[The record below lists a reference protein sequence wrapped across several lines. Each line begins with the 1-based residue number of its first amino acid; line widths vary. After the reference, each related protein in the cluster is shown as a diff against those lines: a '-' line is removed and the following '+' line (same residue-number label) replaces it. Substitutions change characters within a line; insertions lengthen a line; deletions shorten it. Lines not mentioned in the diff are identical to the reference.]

1 MSDSEKL
8 KSVNIDADSA
18 SVHTGSQMNIDDLK
32 VAEHGYKPELRRN
45 FTVWSLLGAGFGL
58 TNSWFGISASLVAGI
73 SSGGPLLIVY
83 GIIVVACMSTCIG
96 ISLSELTSAFP
107 ENSGGQY
114 YWTFQLAPKKY
125 KRFWAYM
132 CGSYAWFGA
141 IFTSA
146 STTLSVASAIVGMY
160 VLGTGDPN
168 REAKTWEVFVCF
180 EILNAFLIIF
190 NVWDKPL
197 PYISS
202 AALWTSICSFVIIT
216 ITVLICSR
224 NHYQTASFVFVE
236 FNNATGWS
244 SKAIAF
250 IIGLQVSIFLFF
262 FFFFDFQHEVN
273 MKNNVLTFKTVT
285 KLVILM
291 FRRSCTSLRGDL

>member
-1 MSDSEKL
+1 MSQSLKNRLISTLKQNTSSNSISKMSDSEKL

-18 SVHTGSQMNIDDLK
+18 SVQTGSQMNVDDLK
-32 VAEHGYKPELRRN
+32 LAEHGYKPELRRN
-45 FTVWSLLGAGFGL
+45 FSIWSLLGVGFGL

-83 GIIVVACMSTCIG
+83 GIIVVACMSSCIG

-168 REAKTWEVFVCF
+168 REVQRWEVFVCF
-180 EILNAFLIIF
+180 EIMNAFLIIF

-202 AALWTSICSFVIIT
+202 VALWTSISSFVVIT

-224 NHYQTASFVFVE
+224 GHYQTASFVFVE

-250 IIGLQVSIFLFF
+250 IIGLQVSIF
-262 FFFFDFQHEVN
+262 FFDF
-273 MKNNVLTFKTVT
+273 F
-285 KLVILM
+285 
-291 FRRSCTSLRGDL
+291 

>member
-1 MSDSEKL
+1 MSDISEK
-8 KSVNIDADSA
+8 KGMTVSSDIA
-18 SVHTGSQMNIDDLK
+18 SVQTGSQMNIDDLR

-45 FTVWSLLGAGFGL
+45 FSIWSLLGVGFGL
-58 TNSWFGISASLVAGI
+58 TNSWFGVSASLVTGI

-83 GIIVVACMSTCIG
+83 GIIIVACMSACVG
-96 ISLSELTSAFP
+96 ASLSELTSAFP

-160 VLGTGDPN
+160 VLGTADPN
-168 REAKTWEVFVCF
+168 REPKRWEVFVCF
-180 EILNAFLIIF
+180 ELLNVFLMIF
-190 NVWDKPL
+190 NIWEGPL
-197 PYISS
+197 PYIST
-202 AALWTSICSFVIIT
+202 AALWTSISSFVVIT

-224 NHYQTASFVFVE
+224 DHYQDAAFVFTE
-236 FNNATGWS
+236 FNNATGWDS
-244 SKAIAF
+244 SGIAF
-250 IIGLQVSIFLFF
+250 IVGLVSFF
-262 FFFFDFQHEVN
+262 FFFFS
-273 MKNNVLTFKTVT
+273 KY
-285 KLVILM
+285 
-291 FRRSCTSLRGDL
+291 LRII

>member
-1 MSDSEKL
+1 MPNIKNRFLTSIKQDTMSASDSEK
-8 KSVNIDADSA
+8 KAIAVSSDTA
-18 SVHTGSQMNIDDLK
+18 SVQTGSQLNVDDARL
-32 VAEHGYKPELRRN
+32 AEHGYKPELRRH
-45 FTVWSLLGAGFGL
+45 FTIWSLLGVGFGL

-146 STTLSVASAIVGMY
+146 STTLSVATALVGMY

-190 NVWDKPL
+190 NIWDKPL
-197 PYISS
+197 PHISQ
-202 AALWTSICSFVIIT
+202 AALWTSISSFAIIT
-216 ITVLICSR
+216 ITVLSCSR
-224 NHYQTASFVFVE
+224 GHFQSASFVFKQ
-236 FNNATGWS
+236 FNNATGWD

-250 IIGLQVSIFLFF
+250 IIGLQVRI
-262 FFFFDFQHEVN
+262 
-273 MKNNVLTFKTVT
+273 LT
-285 KLVILM
+285 L
-291 FRRSCTSLRGDL
+291 